1 MLCKAVTITR
11 GRTGDGMRNV
21 GRTILSRSRH
31 LATVALLLTTG
42 ACAGVQEPVPES
54 TPLRLLSSNGVRPA
68 IEAVQPQLE
77 MATRIRLS
85 AEFSTAAA
93 LKRRIDAGEPF
104 DVAILTPALV
114 DDLVAQGRAVA
125 ESRSDLARVGVG
137 VGAREG
143 APRSDVSTPE
153 ALKRTLLDAKVVAY
167 TAEGQSRATVNKA
180 LAQLGITAEVDAKSM
195 LTGPGEGPGAVAA
208 GKADLVMTLISEI
221 LIPGVQL
228 LGPFPPEMQNYIVF
242 TAVRSPNAKNV
253 EGANAL
259 LRYLMGPEVADA
271 MKTHA
276 LEPIGGR

>member
-1 MLCKAVTITR
+1 MLCEAVTITR
-11 GRTGDGMRNV
+11 GQTGDGMRNV
-21 GRTILSRSRH
+21 GRTILLRSRH

-153 ALKRTLLDAKVVAY
+153 ALKQTLLDAKVVAY

-180 LAQLGITAEVDAKSM
+180 MSQLGIAAEVDAKSM

-242 TAVRSPNAKNV
+242 TAVRSPNARNV
-253 EGANAL
+253 EGADSL
-259 LRYLMGPEVADA
+259 LRYLTGPEMAGA

-276 LEPIGGR
+276 LEPIGR

>member
-1 MLCKAVTITR
+1 
-11 GRTGDGMRNV
+11 
-21 GRTILSRSRH
+21 
-31 LATVALLLTTG
+31 
-42 ACAGVQEPVPES
+42 
-54 TPLRLLSSNGVRPA
+54 LSSNGVRVA
-68 IEAVQPQLE
+68 IEALQPGLE
-77 MATRIRLS
+77 AATGLRLS

-93 LKRRIDAGEPF
+93 LKRQIDAGAPF
-104 DVAILTPALV
+104 DVAILTPALI

-125 ESRSDLARVGVG
+125 DSRTDLARVGVG

-180 LAQLGITAEVDAKSM
+180 LAQLGITEVMDAKSM

-228 LGPFPPEMQNYIVF
+228 LGPFPAELQNYIVF
-242 TAVRSPNAKNV
+242 TAARSPTARSA
-253 EGANAL
+253 EEANAL
-259 LRYLMGPEVADA
+259 IRYLTGPDAATA
-271 MKTHA
+271 MKAHA
-276 LEPIGGR
+276 LEPIAK

>member
-1 MLCKAVTITR
+1 MLCEAVTITR
-11 GRTGDGMRNV
+11 GQTGDGMRNV
-21 GRTILSRSRH
+21 GHTILSRSRH
-31 LATVALLLTTG
+31 LATVTLLLTTG
-42 ACAGVQEPVPES
+42 ACAGVQEPVPQS

-77 MATRIRLS
+77 MATGIRLS

-93 LKRRIDAGEPF
+93 LKRKIDAGEPF

-276 LEPIGGR
+276 LEPIGR

>member
-1 MLCKAVTITR
+1 
-11 GRTGDGMRNV
+11 MRNV
-21 GRTILSRSRH
+21 RRTARSRSRDF
-31 LATVALLLTTG
+31 AVVAVLVVSG
-42 ACAGVQEPVPES
+42 ACAGVQEPVAQP
-54 TPLRLLSSNGVRPA
+54 TPLRLLSSNGVRAA

-77 MATRIRLS
+77 EATGLALS

-93 LKRRIDAGEPF
+93 LKRKIDAGEPF
-104 DVAILTPALV
+104 DVAILTPALI
-114 DDLVAQGRAVA
+114 DDLVAQGLAVA

-167 TAEGQSRATVNKA
+167 TAEGQSRATVNNA
-180 LAQLGITAEVDAKSM
+180 LAQLGIAAEVDAKSM

-242 TAVRSPNAKNV
+242 TAVRSPKARNV
-253 EGANAL
+253 EGANVF
-259 LRYLMGPEVADA
+259 LRYLTGPEVAEA

-276 LEPIGGR
+276 LEPIAGR

>member
-11 GRTGDGMRNV
+11 GQTGDGMRNV

-54 TPLRLLSSNGVRPA
+54 TPLRLLSSNGVRAA
-68 IEAVQPQLE
+68 IEAVQPQME
-77 MATRIRLS
+77 MATGLRLS

-93 LKRRIDAGEPF
+93 LKRNIDAGEPF

-143 APRSDVSTPE
+143 APRSNVSTPE

-276 LEPIGGR
+276 LEPIPDR

>member
-1 MLCKAVTITR
+1 
-11 GRTGDGMRNV
+11 MRNV
-21 GRTILSRSRH
+21 GRTILSRLRH
-31 LATVALLLTTG
+31 LATVALLLTAG
-42 ACAGVQEPVPES
+42 ACAGIQEPVPES
-54 TPLRLLSSNGVRPA
+54 TPLRLLSSNGVRAA
-68 IEAVQPQLE
+68 IEAVQPKME
-77 MATRIRLS
+77 MATGLRLS
-85 AEFSTAAA
+85 AKFSTAAA
-93 LKRRIDAGEPF
+93 LKRNIDTGEPF

-125 ESRSDLARVGVG
+125 DSRSDLARVGVG

-143 APRSDVSTPE
+143 APRSDVSTPD

-253 EGANAL
+253 EGANTL
-259 LRYLMGPEVADA
+259 LRYLTGPEVADA
-271 MKTHA
+271 MKAHA
-276 LEPIGGR
+276 LEPIGR

>member
-1 MLCKAVTITR
+1 MLCKAVMITR
-11 GRTGDGMRNV
+11 GQTGDGMRNI
-21 GRTILSRSRH
+21 GRAILSRSRH
-31 LATVALLLTTG
+31 LAIAALLLTTG

-54 TPLRLLSSNGVRPA
+54 TPLRLLSSNGVRAA
-68 IEAVQPQLE
+68 IEAVQPQME
-77 MATRIRLS
+77 MATGLRLS

-93 LKRRIDAGEPF
+93 LKREIDAGAPF

-242 TAVRSPNAKNV
+242 TAVRSPNAQNV
-253 EGANAL
+253 EGANTL
-259 LRYLMGPEVADA
+259 LHYLMGPEVADA

-276 LEPIGGR
+276 LEPIPGR